1 MIKIEHMLKLKNKYF
16 ILRHGE
22 NNYQVE
28 KGDFI
33 YPAVDTPSVRLTKR
47 GVKQIEKVAKEL
59 KKESI
64 SLIYSSDFFRTRQTA
79 EIMAKESGIK
89 KINFDKRLRDI
100 NLGIYHGKAKKEFY
114 KFVSYKNRKFSTKPP
129 KGESWND
136 VKKRVV
142 DFIQDIDKK
151 YENRS
156 ILIVSHGDPLWLL
169 EGAVKGLSV
178 KKYLSQVF
186 INKDYIKVGELRKIN

>member
-1 MIKIEHMLKLKNKYF
+1 MKIELKNRYF

-28 KGDFI
+28 KKEFI
-33 YPAVDTPSVRLTKR
+33 YSAIDTPAVKLTEK
-47 GVKQIEKVAKEL
+47 GKKEIEKAAQKL
-59 KKESI
+59 KKDNI
-64 SLIYSSDFFRTRQTA
+64 SLIYSSDFFRTRQSA
-79 EIMAKESGIK
+79 QIAAKELVIK

-100 NLGIYHGKAKKEFY
+100 NLGIYRGKTKKEFY
-114 KFVSYKNRKFSTKPP
+114 EFAGQKNRKFSTKPP
-129 KGESWND
+129 GGESWDD
-136 VKKRVV
+136 VKKRVK
-142 DFIQDIDKK
+142 DFIKDTDKK
-151 YENRS
+151 SKNKN

-178 KKYLSQVF
+178 KQYLSQVF